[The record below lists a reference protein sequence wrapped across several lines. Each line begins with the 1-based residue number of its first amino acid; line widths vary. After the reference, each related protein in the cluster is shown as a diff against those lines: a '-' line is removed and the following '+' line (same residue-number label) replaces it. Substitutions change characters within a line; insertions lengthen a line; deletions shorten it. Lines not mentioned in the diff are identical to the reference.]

1 LRAETLFGVQ
11 LATLFSLSGAVVLPC
26 WLLLL
31 VAPRR
36 RVTQALA
43 TFVVPLMISAL
54 YVALLVSHK
63 SLPGAGFNSLAEVG
77 VLFSSPYA
85 LLAGWIHY
93 LAFDLFTGAWEARD
107 SAQIGISRWVV
118 APCLLLTFLFGPA
131 GLALYLLLRLIL
143 RRKVGALKGA
153 A

>member
-1 LRAETLFGVQ
+1 M
-11 LATLFSLSGAVVLPC
+11 LFSLSGAVVLPC

-31 VAPRR
+31 VAPRW

-54 YVALLVSHK
+54 YVALLVAHK
-63 SLPGAGFNSLAEVG
+63 APPGAGFNSLTQVG

-107 SAQIGISRWVV
+107 AAQLGISRWLV

-143 RRKVGALKGA
+143 RREVGALKVA

>member
-11 LATLFSLSGAVVLPC
+11 LAALFSLSGAVVLPC

-31 VAPRR
+31 VAPRW

-107 SAQIGISRWVV
+107 AAHIGISRWLA